1 MLSVL
6 LVAQIATA
14 DYAARRAA
22 AVAEVDSG
30 VVVAFGA
37 PEPLDFW
44 PTFHQ
49 LPAFHYLTGLDESD
63 AVLVMVVRDRKPS
76 ASVFVPTR
84 TPVQERWVG
93 ARTRIA
99 DMQQRFGMAGRD
111 LRELPAAIAP
121 MLQGTILFFL
131 LGGEILRRYRFRL
144 VRGRE
149 APVAE

>member
-1 MLSVL
+1 MLSLL

-22 AVAEVDSG
+22 VVADVDSG

-63 AVLVMVVRDRKPS
+63 AVLVMVVREGGGKCGGLGKE
-76 ASVFVPTR
+76 A
-84 TPVQERWVG
+84 
-93 ARTRIA
+93 AR
-99 DMQQRFGMAGRD
+99 
-111 LRELPAAIAP
+111 
-121 MLQGTILFFL
+121 
-131 LGGEILRRYRFRL
+131 
-144 VRGRE
+144 
-149 APVAE
+149 